1 MKAKE
6 ILITEAET
14 IPLVD
19 ECPLSAHERETG
31 YKAIVDKTT
40 MNTICVVPIEH
51 GIIQHKHVI
60 DEVAKLDNY
69 IIKKTMLSNN
79 GRSLMLELTEREP
92 KQIELLPQDFI
103 ECGARVFN
111 DYGRS
116 RGLSVQ
122 GCGTRVVCSNGAIS
136 PVKTKAM
143 AVYAYGTAEFNK
155 ELEKQIEIC
164 IKQWEST
171 EVTDLMKKANETV
184 VSVKDV
190 ATKLPWLP
198 KKYMDTIMDE
208 LNDEDTVYNIWNQYT
223 RVITHEIGP
232 KIQTAGLL
240 GLQKRANKIL
250 ALVKVVP

>member
-6 ILITEAET
+6 ILITEADT

-31 YKAIVDKTT
+31 FKAIVDKTT
-40 MNTICVVPIEH
+40 MNTICVVPVEH
-51 GIIQHKHVI
+51 GIIQHQHVI
-60 DEVAKLDNY
+60 AEVNKLDNY
-69 IIKKTMLSNN
+69 LIKKTLLSNN
-79 GRSLMLELTEREP
+79 GRTLTLELTEREP
-92 KQIELLPQDFI
+92 KQIELLPDDFI

-122 GCGTRVVCSNGAIS
+122 GCGTRVVCSNGAIA

-143 AVYAYGTAEFNK
+143 EVFAYGTAEFNH
-155 ELEKQIEIC
+155 ELEQQIGIC
-164 IKQWEST
+164 IKTWST
-171 EVTDLMKKANETV
+171 GEVTDLMEKANKTI
-184 VSVKDV
+184 VSIKDV
-190 ATKLPWLP
+190 ATKLPHLP
-198 KKYMDTIMDE
+198 KKYMDKIMDE
-208 LNDEDTVYNIWNQYT
+208 LEDQDTVYNIWNQYT

-232 KIQTAGLL
+232 KVKYAGLV

-250 ALVKVVP
+250 ELVKTV